1 MADGS
6 GLRLANNL
14 DDLFLGEELPPLEW
28 IPNPDRFYLFVIQVA
43 VKTVTDGGIIIPGTM
58 VADQEWNHGLGLVI
72 KVGPAVYRGK
82 RFEDMGLHPSE
93 GPKPGDLV
101 LFQARTPNRVRVSLP
116 GGGSRLFLEIADD
129 AILGRVQREHMH
141 RIKFQ
146 VG

>member
-1 MADGS
+1 MADG
-6 GLRLANNL
+6 ATPAL
-14 DDLFLGEELPPLEW
+14 DQKFLGEELPPMDW
-28 IPNPDRFYLFVIQVA
+28 IPDPDRFYLLITQVGI
-43 VKTVTDGGIIIPGTM
+43 KTKSSGGILLPGTT
-58 VADQEWNHGLGLVI
+58 VSDQEWNHGLGLVV

-101 LFQARTPNRVRVSLP
+101 LFQARTPNRIKVEIP
-116 GGGSRLFLEIADD
+116 GGGDRLFLEIADD